1 MTLIEFN
8 VLGKD
13 NILIDVPDDL
23 DDKEKRKFIR
33 KFLKRHSEKNP
44 ILKKFHPDTKK
55 MAVDM
60 IVEAIIQKIN
70 NLN

>member
-1 MTLIEFN
+1 VTLIEFN
-8 VLGKD
+8 VPDED

-23 DDKEKRKFIR
+23 DEKEKRKFI
-33 KFLKRHSEKNP
+33 KKLLKKHSEKNP
-44 ILKKFHPDTKK
+44 ILRKFHPDTKK

-60 IVEAIIQKIN
+60 MVEAIIQKIN

>member
-8 VLGKD
+8 VPDED

-23 DDKEKRKFIR
+23 DEKEKRKFI
-33 KFLKRHSEKNP
+33 KKLLKKHSEKNP
-44 ILKKFHPDTKK
+44 ILRKFHPDTKK

-60 IVEAIIQKIN
+60 MVEAIIQKIN

>member
-1 MTLIEFN
+1 VTLIEFN
-8 VLGKD
+8 LPGED

-23 DDKEKRKFIR
+23 DEKGKRKFIR
-33 KFLKRHSEKNP
+33 KLLKKHSEKNP
-44 ILKKFHPDTKK
+44 ILRKFHPDTKK

-60 IVEAIIQKIN
+60 MVEAIIQKIN